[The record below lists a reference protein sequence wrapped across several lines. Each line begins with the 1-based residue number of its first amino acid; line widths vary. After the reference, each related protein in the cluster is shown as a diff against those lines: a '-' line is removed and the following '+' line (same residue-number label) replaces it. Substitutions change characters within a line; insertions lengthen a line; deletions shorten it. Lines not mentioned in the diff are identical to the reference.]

1 MVSGYISNFGA
12 TLENIGVMDFFLPFL
27 LVFAIIF
34 AVLKRIKILG
44 DRRNINGVVA
54 LILALLFVMPHIMGT
69 YPLGYDPVQVMNEV
83 LPSISLV
90 AIAAIML
97 LILMGIFG
105 ADFSAAAAPIIA
117 IISVIFVVYI
127 FGSSLNFWD
136 GPSDTFYW
144 WNSDVTFAVVV
155 ILIIGIILWFL
166 MRDETKTEGGEMLKQ
181 VGRLFQKR

>member
-105 ADFSAAAAPIIA
+105 ADFSH
-117 IISVIFVVYI
+117 
-127 FGSSLNFWD
+127 
-136 GPSDTFYW
+136 
-144 WNSDVTFAVVV
+144 
-155 ILIIGIILWFL
+155 
-166 MRDETKTEGGEMLKQ
+166 
-181 VGRLFQKR
+181 